1 MNYPNIYFEEK
12 KDEQAIQ
19 GSNQQ
24 NKAKKIK
31 SSSSARLNVLSEQV
45 DDSYGSYIEGSD
57 LGKSLRDG
65 VNSIEDLDAL
75 ISNLKEKKAQEKLT
89 EEDVHQLKRLQKI
102 KSQRQFR
109 EKTKRA
115 KNQHKHLENSVW

>member
-1 MNYPNIYFEEK
+1 M
-12 KDEQAIQ
+12 
-19 GSNQQ
+19 
-24 NKAKKIK
+24 
-31 SSSSARLNVLSEQV
+31 

-57 LGKSLRDG
+57 FGKSLRDG

-102 KSQRQFR
+102 RSQRQFR
-109 EKTKRA
+109 KKTKRA
-115 KNQHKHLENSVW
+115 KNQHKHLESSVW

>member
-1 MNYPNIYFEEK
+1 MNYPNIDLEEN
-12 KDEQAIQ
+12 KDERAIY

-31 SSSSARLNVLSEQV
+31 SSSSARLNALSEQV

-57 LGKSLRDG
+57 LGKSSLREK

-75 ISNLKEKKAQEKLT
+75 ISNLKEKKVVEKLT
-89 EEDVHQLKRLQKI
+89 EEDVHQLRRLQKI
-102 KSQRQFR
+102 KSQR
-109 EKTKRA
+109 
-115 KNQHKHLENSVW
+115 